1 MYFCFLSFFLSAGFA
16 GIKNLSHIL
25 AVSGA
30 WNDTFLAFSGPWNQE
45 KPFWS
50 FQGPEMKLFWHF
62 QGPEM
67 APFWLFQAPEIRWS
81 LFGVI
86 RGLKLSYFG
95 IFRGLKWHL
104 IGWKRWYSEIIL
116 TQLTNRFIANC
127 WTYPGPQ
134 KFIRCSLGLP
144 LLLLL
149 LLSVRLQPQLA
160 NQAPAKSNSNKR
172 LHSLLLGS

>member
-1 MYFCFLSFFLSAGFA
+1 MQLFSSVFDLDLDDHIFKAQIKSKLRIQFF
-16 GIKNLSHIL
+16 IKNLSHIL

-127 WTYPGPQ
+127 WTYPGP
-134 KFIRCSLGLP
+134 
-144 LLLLL
+144 
-149 LLSVRLQPQLA
+149 
-160 NQAPAKSNSNKR
+160 
-172 LHSLLLGS
+172 